1 MLSRFRQY
9 IDVNAFYLQEQFCLQ
24 NKESEKI
31 IYTHFTCA
39 TMTSNITFVFEAVTD
54 VLIKENLRLVGL
66 YWINVEMDYYLTNN
80 ATLIVEPQPIWHVLM
95 RKLLISTFF
104 FSLLV
109 FYYNPMQECFR
120 WSNSTL
126 VVWSPQDL
134 LQVNFFSVLDP
145 PLKTLLLFLSFSTS
159 PWTNW
164 TDLKQKI
171 EIFLSFSWSLSVN
184 FETDFNLS
192 LTQFFCKKKVQGGH
206 HFDLFVFSF
215 KIYFFEDKVKIGFQS
230 VVK

>member
-1 MLSRFRQY
+1 MHNRFRQYKQKY

-66 YWINVEMDYYLTNN
+66 YWINVEILWTTNWQTMQPWYL
-80 ATLIVEPQPIWHVLM
+80 VEPQPIWHVLM

-134 LQVNFFSVLDP
+134 LQVNFF
-145 PLKTLLLFLSFSTS
+145 LFLTH
-159 PWTNW
+159 PW
-164 TDLKQKI
+164 KH
-171 EIFLSFSWSLSVN
+171 FYFFSLSLPLHEQIEPIWN
-184 FETDFNLS
+184 KKLKFFSHFPDHYLS
-192 LTQFFCKKKVQGGH
+192 ISKLISIFH
-206 HFDLFVFSF
+206 
-215 KIYFFEDKVKIGFQS
+215 
-230 VVK
+230 